1 MLRKKY
7 EKVISLK
14 IMSFIHIGL
23 TILVLVFA
31 YLLPSER
38 LLLEAILVVH
48 LLILTIDLTDKL
60 LLILLKV
67 IFRMKKWTLN
77 FGRVAFLKRTVQ
89 SIFVMH
95 IVSILLTKLALNNL
109 KLNWLQS
116 STNSPIES

>member
-116 STNSPIES
+116 